1 MNGTPTREELDNFI
15 AGYNLR
21 MKWNSETKKAMDDK
35 FIADNDEVRDLIDD
49 WLPTTII
56 SEEDNNL
63 PDVDVIDNRDPELYE
78 YTDDNGDAV
87 LELHTFSVTDCHHA
101 YYHYK
106 PNETED
112 EYKKKRMNFILN
124 NVRKIL
130 DEYKNKVSEM
140 TKQTEIFTK
149 LEKMI
154 APSSDPID
162 ISKMPIEKYVEIYSP
177 SDKLL
182 LKTNNVSELEWIL
195 AEVHDKSLDGYYCM
209 FDGNKLEITSDGRI
223 FNTPY
228 DFTGSV
234 SDNALSRI
242 LGF

>member
-78 YTDDNGDAV
+78 YTDDNGDVV

-101 YYHYK
+101 YYRYVT
-106 PNETED
+106 NENEE
-112 EYKKKRMNFILN
+112 EYKKRRVNFLLN
-124 NVRKIL
+124 DINKIL
-130 DEYKNKVSEM
+130 DEYNKRISEM
-140 TKQTEIFTK
+140 TKQTKIFTEFK
-149 LEKMI
+149 KMI
-154 APSSDPID
+154 
-162 ISKMPIEKYVEIYSP
+162 
-177 SDKLL
+177 L
-182 LKTNNVSELEWIL
+182 NQ
-195 AEVHDKSLDGYYCM
+195 
-209 FDGNKLEITSDGRI
+209 
-223 FNTPY
+223 
-228 DFTGSV
+228 
-234 SDNALSRI
+234 
-242 LGF
+242 